1 MEEDIRK
8 LQTDQKKAQEKKK
21 SPSFWGK
28 VAGFF
33 GFQHWARGKVVLAG
47 EDYLDCKEKLVVKKC
62 ITRDEL
68 DG

>member
-1 MEEDIRK
+1 MCVLFQEQRELLECGYKRRAQDMEEDIRK

-33 GFQHWARGKVVLAG
+33 GF
-47 EDYLDCKEKLVVKKC
+47 
-62 ITRDEL
+62 
-68 DG
+68 